1 MSNPKIYVIVPVYNA
16 EKYLRCCVDSI
27 LAQTFTDFELLLIND
42 GSENMLGFNL
52 GIPQEFL
59 YGDNRRQLRL

>member
-1 MSNPKIYVIVPVYNA
+1 MSNPKISVIVPVYND

-27 LAQTFTDFELLLIND
+27 LAQTFTDFELLLIKY
-42 GSENMLGFNL
+42 GSKDMLGFNL

-59 YGDNRRQLRL
+59 YGDSRRQLRL